1 MNFDWFVNLYSRDDH
16 RFSLLHWASREGR
29 TNIVDMLIQRG
40 ARINATNMGD
50 DTALHLAA
58 SHGHR
63 DIVVMVGT
71 LQDHS
76 YTRTSCL
83 ALKILPDAPLCLN
96 QNISLIMFTSKLI
109 AY

>member
-1 MNFDWFVNLYSRDDH
+1 
-16 RFSLLHWASREGR
+16 
-29 TNIVDMLIQRG
+29 MLIQRG

-63 DIVVMVGT
+63 DIAVMVCT

-76 YTRTSCL
+76 YTRTLCIF
-83 ALKILPDAPLCLN
+83 KILPDAPLCSN
-96 QNISLIMFTSKLI
+96 MNISITMFTG
-109 AY
+109 

>member
-1 MNFDWFVNLYSRDDH
+1 MPHLTLSLFPLCSRDDH
-16 RFSLLHWASREGR
+16 RFSLLHWAAREGR

-63 DIVVMVGT
+63 DIVVMVT
-71 LQDHS
+71 EI
-76 YTRTSCL
+76 R
-83 ALKILPDAPLCLN
+83 K
-96 QNISLIMFTSKLI
+96 
-109 AY
+109 